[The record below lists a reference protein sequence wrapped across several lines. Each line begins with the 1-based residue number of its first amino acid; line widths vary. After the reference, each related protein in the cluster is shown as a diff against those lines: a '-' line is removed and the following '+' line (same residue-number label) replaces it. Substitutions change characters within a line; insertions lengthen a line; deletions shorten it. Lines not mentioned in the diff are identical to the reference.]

1 MDKVGNRVL
10 HNLANS
16 HCHKSRY
23 LLHSIRDLMISQMI
37 YSKKRRNEMDNK
49 KFIRWLIAICAISV
63 VTTAVNVWLHF
74 AG

>member
-1 MDKVGNRVL
+1 MAD
-10 HNLANS
+10 
-16 HCHKSRY
+16 
-23 LLHSIRDLMISQMI
+23 
-37 YSKKRRNEMDNK
+37 K

>member
-1 MDKVGNRVL
+1 
-10 HNLANS
+10 
-16 HCHKSRY
+16 
-23 LLHSIRDLMISQMI
+23 MISQMI

>member
-1 MDKVGNRVL
+1 MD
-10 HNLANS
+10 
-16 HCHKSRY
+16 
-23 LLHSIRDLMISQMI
+23 D
-37 YSKKRRNEMDNK
+37 E

>member
-1 MDKVGNRVL
+1 
-10 HNLANS
+10 
-16 HCHKSRY
+16 
-23 LLHSIRDLMISQMI
+23 MISQMI

-74 AG
+74 AGCIGQ

>member
-1 MDKVGNRVL
+1 
-10 HNLANS
+10 
-16 HCHKSRY
+16 
-23 LLHSIRDLMISQMI
+23 
-37 YSKKRRNEMDNK
+37 MDNK

>member
-1 MDKVGNRVL
+1 MDKVGNRIL
-10 HNLANS
+10 RNPAYMHRNK
-16 HCHKSRY
+16 CRY